1 MQHTRR
7 SLGKVSLKNN
17 NGNVIATGTIIE
29 DNNKVKIKSDT
40 DGFVYSL
47 CECNVQYASVR
58 QQCACV
64 RWVTVS
70 KRKYDEVRSTIN

>member
-1 MQHTRR
+1 MHSKRA
-7 SLGKVSLKNN
+7 LGKVSLKNN
-17 NGNVIATGTIIE
+17 NGNVIATGSIIE
-29 DNNKVKIKSDT
+29 DNNNKIKIKSDT

-70 KRKYDEVRSTIN
+70 KRKYDEVQKI